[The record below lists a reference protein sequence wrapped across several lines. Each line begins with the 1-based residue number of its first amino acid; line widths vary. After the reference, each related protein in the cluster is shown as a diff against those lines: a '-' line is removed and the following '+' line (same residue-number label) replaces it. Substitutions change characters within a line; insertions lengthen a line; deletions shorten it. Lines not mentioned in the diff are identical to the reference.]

1 MTFEHGRCVPTA
13 WLQFPIQPSSSNESH
28 TCAQDGTPH
37 HVDAPPF
44 DAPSEPDSGHRV
56 LPRDSEHGNQD
67 RTGIPTDVLR
77 AHRTAD
83 KSRYPGVQGLG
94 EHNPIAGPYRATRT
108 MLDIAIVDI
117 VLSERRPRKYGKSR
131 RSRGSPRSSSWCRPP
146 ARSLKD
152 LPQRNTEIPFHHLYA
167 IASQRPQIQSSS
179 EIYDAYHHFRFV
191 RGRQFRSLNQSVFEV
206 LTPPTV
212 RWVQASVPR

>member
-1 MTFEHGRCVPTA
+1 MDDACQQRGSNSQSSQAQATNRIPALKTERRIA
-13 WLQFPIQPSSSNESH
+13 WMRRRSMLHQSRIPAIEY
-28 TCAQDGTPH
+28 C
-37 HVDAPPF
+37 
-44 DAPSEPDSGHRV
+44 
-56 LPRDSEHGNQD
+56 RDSEHGNQD

-117 VLSERRPRKYGKSR
+117 VLSERRPRKHGKSR